1 MTPCEPNAFP
11 GRQRLEAWGLA
22 RCPMNQLQRLEPM
35 VETLSTSFTSERPE
49 QFTIY
54 LDNPDVLTAY
64 ALAFA
69 PQTYARVYD
78 ALTGILNRLPPFPT
92 DAPLRILDLGSGIGS
107 AGLAAL
113 DLLSERYPGNHSV
126 TCVDWSHA
134 ALQAAREII
143 PGATT
148 LKHDL
153 RSFEP
158 EGQYDLIV
166 SSFAFNEAFPT
177 PHEAEQAIRQLAA
190 HLNPKAPSF
199 ILLLEP
205 ADRIAVPR
213 LHLLRSQLPEL
224 PLYAP
229 CPHRSACPMIATQ
242 DGVCHDVRRFKPE
255 RTMTLLCRH
264 ARSTVSEVK
273 YALLAFG
280 HANGPEAEGMND
292 AEFLRLVGPVNKAKG
307 LLTCRVCMGDGAL
320 RRLEIPAS
328 VLPTERRHALLDRER
343 GDCAWLDGPLE
354 VRKQLEDGRIQRTA
368 DLRFTDEDDL
378 QLEDDLDDDFTFSI

>member
-1 MTPCEPNAFP
+1 MTPCDPTAFP
-11 GRQRLEAWGLA
+11 GRQCLEAWGVN
-22 RCPMNQLQRLEPM
+22 RCPIDQLQRLEPS

-78 ALTGILNRLPPFPT
+78 AVSGILARLPQFPSR
-92 DAPLRILDLGSGIGS
+92 PLKILDLGSGIGS
-107 AGLAAL
+107 AGLAVADCL
-113 DLLSERYPGNHSV
+113 ETHVPGPHQI
-126 TCVDWSHA
+126 TCVDWSQA

-143 PGATT
+143 PGVTT
-148 LKHDL
+148 IKSDL
-153 RSFEP
+153 RSFSP
-158 EGQYDLIV
+158 EGEFDIIV
-166 SSFAFNEAFPT
+166 SSFAFNEAFPS
-177 PHEAEQAIRQLAA
+177 PSDAERAIRQFAA
-190 HLNPKAPSF
+190 HLSTDIPSF

-229 CPHRSACPMIATQ
+229 CPHRQACPMIATQ

-264 ARSTVSEVK
+264 TRSTVSEVK

-280 HANGPEAEGMND
+280 RPQGPEAEGMNQP
-292 AEFLRLVGPVNKAKG
+292 EFLRLVGPVNKAKG
-307 LLTCRVCMGDGAL
+307 LLTCRVCMGDGRL
-320 RRLEIPAS
+320 CRLEIPAS
-328 VLPTERRHALLDRER
+328 SLQTERRHALLDRER

-354 VRKQLEDGRIQRTA
+354 LRKQLEDGRIQRTA
-368 DLRFTDEDDL
+368 DLRFTDEAAL
-378 QLEDDLDDDFTFSI
+378 TLEDDLGDFCFSI